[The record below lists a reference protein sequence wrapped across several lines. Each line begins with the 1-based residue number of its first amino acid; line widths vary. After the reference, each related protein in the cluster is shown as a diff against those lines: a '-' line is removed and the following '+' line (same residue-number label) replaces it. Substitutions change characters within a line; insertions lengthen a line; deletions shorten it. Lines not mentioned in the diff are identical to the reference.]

1 MKFDFINKEL
11 TEARYMR
18 TDRDTLGRDAY
29 DIGETAYEQLLMLQ
43 QMRFENPGFAKKY
56 AEDTLRFNNFRG
68 IKPGASDLHNLISI
82 VNNPSKY
89 KGVTSGGAV
98 SINELELKRYLK
110 DIAAGRN
117 NNNRDRNFLL
127 KLQKDLGIKNSF
139 LKNARRISADYG
151 RASPGERKALS
162 SRMILSQK
170 QDGKFRS
177 DITKQY
183 GKIVNKKGLVP
194 EPDKKGLPLWAQ
206 AAGAF
211 AVGFGVSKLL
221 K

>member
-68 IKPGASDLHNLISI
+68 IKPVASDLHNLISI

-127 KLQKDLGIKNSF
+127 KLQKDLSIQT
-139 LKNARRISADYG
+139 RI
-151 RASPGERKALS
+151 
-162 SRMILSQK
+162 
-170 QDGKFRS
+170 
-177 DITKQY
+177 
-183 GKIVNKKGLVP
+183 
-194 EPDKKGLPLWAQ
+194 
-206 AAGAF
+206 
-211 AVGFGVSKLL
+211 
-221 K
+221 